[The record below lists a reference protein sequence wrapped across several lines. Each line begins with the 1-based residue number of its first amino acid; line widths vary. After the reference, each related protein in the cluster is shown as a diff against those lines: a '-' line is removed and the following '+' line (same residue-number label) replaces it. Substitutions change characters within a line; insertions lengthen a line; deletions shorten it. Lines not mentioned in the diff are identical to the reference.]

1 MFCRYKRAL
10 HAKKR
15 ELEKQKVEKPIEN
28 KIENS
33 NNVEE
38 MNLNDGLDALEK
50 VGHGHIQASESNQ
63 NNQGKDIRIVIKQL
77 VTIYL
82 KIVALKK

>member
-15 ELEKQKVEKPIEN
+15 ELEKQKEEKPIEN
-28 KIENS
+28 KIENT

-50 VGHGHIQASESNQ
+50 VGHIQATESNL
-63 NNQGKDIRIVIKQL
+63 NNQGKDLRRVMK
-77 VTIYL
+77 
-82 KIVALKK
+82 

>member
-15 ELEKQKVEKPIEN
+15 ELEKQKEEKPIEN

-38 MNLNDGLDALEK
+38 MNPNDGLDALEK
-50 VGHGHIQASESNQ
+50 VGHIQATESNP

-77 VTIYL
+77 VTIHL
-82 KIVALKK
+82 KLF